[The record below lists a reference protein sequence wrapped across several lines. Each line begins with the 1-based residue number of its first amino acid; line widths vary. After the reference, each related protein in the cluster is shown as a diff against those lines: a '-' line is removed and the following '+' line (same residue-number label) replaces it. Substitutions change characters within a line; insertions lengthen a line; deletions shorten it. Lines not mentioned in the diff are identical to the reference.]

1 MLHRLL
7 DLAEEYGEG
16 RPGTVI
22 PLTQEDIAAM
32 AGTTRP
38 TTNRVLRDAEA
49 AGAIR
54 TARARTEIADP
65 SVLSR
70 WAK

>member
-1 MLHRLL
+1 MLRRLL

-22 PLTQEDIAAM
+22 LLTQEDVAAM
-32 AGTTRP
+32 AGITRP

-49 AGAIR
+49 AGAIHI
-54 TARARTEIADP
+54 ARTRNRN
-65 SVLSR
+65 SR
-70 WAK
+70 FQHS